1 VLNEIFQKIATEAA
15 HYLLHQNGFPVS
27 ISIATDDTGPDD
39 DHVLLS
45 LLDYGLDPISKNQLP
60 VFGDD
65 SRNVSRFTHM
75 ATLCLIPYLKDKE
88 ASLNVIEQLVELFE
102 IKPFFQLT
110 IGEQMYELSIAARSL
125 NMTEAQ
131 LFWIA
136 RKEPARPALFYQV
149 RVSPL

>member
-1 VLNEIFQKIATEAA
+1 VLNEILQKIATEAA
-15 HYLLHQNGFPVS
+15 HYVLHQNGFPVN
-27 ISIATDDTGPDD
+27 IVHATDHPDH

-45 LLDYGLDPISKNQLP
+45 LLDYGIDPISKNQLP

-65 SRNVSRFTHM
+65 SQNLSRYTHM
-75 ATLCLIPYLKDKE
+75 ATLCLIPYLKDQE
-88 ASLNVIEQLVELFE
+88 ISLKMIEQLVELFE

-110 IGEQMYELSIAARSL
+110 LGDQVYELSISAKS
-125 NMTEAQ
+125 MTITESQ

-136 RKEPARPALFYQV
+136 RKEPARTALFYQV